1 MSARIAVLQTARE
14 DGIENGAGDYTQLSF
29 AGDCLRGASLILLLP
44 CHLELKPD

>member
-29 AGDCLRGASLILLLP
+29 AGDCSARRQFDTP
-44 CHLELKPD
+44 TPMPP